1 MSNYNSESDTCDNY
15 YNDCVSKLNDT
26 PYSEKNISELP
37 SLKENDFVFV
47 ENGTRK
53 VMLKKE
59 GYRRNFMDDYFFEP
73 TISSVDFNH
82 IGILEL
88 LTTSAKEPYHMDRDF
103 LVFAKE
109 LSKYEF
115 LSKLLKTPCEYVE
128 NIISLY
134 NDIRFYA
141 WNNMYTFIYMSK
153 ALEDYKSMKIFL
165 DNEMKIIF
173 EKHIEDRRGENFHNW
188 TYYHRLNDERL
199 DINRVNCLRVAEM
212 ISEYLKVFLNNF
224 KSLHHYRGVHSFRNG
239 KSFMENTKDLITTME
254 KSLKEFNRVV
264 ISKDGI
270 VSDGFSRINEFERF
284 KKVFFIFETFSIE
297 KKNGNYETNHFADI
311 RFPYTFKEEEFKII
325 YFINDIENKI
335 KEIEMLKNFLKD
347 RRIIYTELEELK
359 NYVEKNTN
367 IPRDIV
373 VEFKECIDNFENV
386 TIDSFYTNKEK
397 FDNFK
402 NIFSNMENELLTNF
416 FNLLDFDI
424 DK

>member
-1 MSNYNSESDTCDNY
+1 
-15 YNDCVSKLNDT
+15 
-26 PYSEKNISELP
+26 
-37 SLKENDFVFV
+37 
-47 ENGTRK
+47 
-53 VMLKKE
+53 MLKKE

-73 TISSVDFNH
+73 TISGVDFNH

-115 LSKLLKTPCEYVE
+115 LSNLLKTPCENVE
-128 NIISLY
+128 SLISLY

-141 WNNMYTFIYMSK
+141 WDNMYTFIYMSK
-153 ALEDYKSMKIFL
+153 ALEDYKSMKNFL

-173 EKHIEDRRGENFHNW
+173 EKHIEDRRGENIHNW

-212 ISEYLKVFLNNF
+212 ISEYLKVFFNNF
-224 KSLHHYRGVHSFRNG
+224 KSSHHYRGVHSFRNG

-284 KKVFFIFETFSIE
+284 KRVFYMFNYFAID
-297 KKNGNYETNHFADI
+297 KKNGIYEANHFADI
-311 RFPYTFKEEEFKII
+311 NLPCTFKDEELKKI

-335 KEIEMLKNFLKD
+335 KEIEMLKKFLKD
-347 RRIIYTELEELK
+347 RRVIYTELEELK

-367 IPRDIV
+367 ISRGIV
-373 VEFKECIDNFENV
+373 IEFKECIDNFENV
-386 TIDSFYTNKEK
+386 TIDSFYNNKDK

-424 DK
+424 DKQLKF

>member
-1 MSNYNSESDTCDNY
+1 MPIYNSESDSCDNY
-15 YNDCVSKLNDT
+15 YNDYEDCDS
-26 PYSEKNISELP
+26 SSAELYEP
-37 SLKENDFVFV
+37 EASLLKEKDFVFV

-53 VMLKKE
+53 IMLKKE
-59 GYRRNFMDDYFFEP
+59 SYRRTFMDNYFFKP
-73 TISSVDFNH
+73 TILNIDFNH
-82 IGILEL
+82 IGVLEL

-109 LSKYEF
+109 LGKYEF
-115 LSKLLKTPCEYVE
+115 LSKLLKTPCECVE
-128 NIISLY
+128 NIIALY

-153 ALEDYKSMKIFL
+153 ALEDYKSMKNFL

-173 EKHIEDRRGENFHNW
+173 EKHIKDRIKENFNNW

-239 KSFMENTKDLITTME
+239 KSFMENAENLIKIM
-254 KSLKEFNRVV
+254 KNSLEEFNRVV

-311 RFPYTFKEEEFKII
+311 WFPYTFKDKEFEKI

-386 TIDSFYTNKEK
+386 TIDSFYNNKEK

>member
-1 MSNYNSESDTCDNY
+1 MSNYNSESDTCCKVYPKDY
-15 YNDCVSKLNDT
+15 SIKEDACKDDISKI
-26 PYSEKNISELP
+26 E
-37 SLKENDFVFV
+37 ENDFVFV

-53 VMLKKE
+53 IMLKKE
-59 GYRRNFMDDYFFEP
+59 SYGRNFMDDYFFKP
-73 TISSVDFNH
+73 TISGVDFNH
-82 IGILEL
+82 IGILEI

-128 NIISLY
+128 NIIALY
-134 NDIRFYA
+134 KDIRFYCR
-141 WNNMYTFIYMSK
+141 NNMYNFIYMSK
-153 ALEDYKSMKIFL
+153 ALEDYKSMKNFL

-188 TYYHRLNDERL
+188 TYYHRLNDEEL
-199 DINRVNCLRVAEM
+199 DINRVNRLRVAEM

-224 KSLHHYRGVHSFRNG
+224 KSLHHYQRFHSFKDR
-239 KSFMENTKDLITTME
+239 KSFMENSENLIKIM
-254 KSLKEFNRVV
+254 KNSLEEFKRVV
-264 ISKDGI
+264 VSKDGI

-284 KKVFFIFETFSIE
+284 KRVFYMFNYFAID
-297 KKNGNYETNHFADI
+297 KKNGIYEANHFADI
-311 RFPYTFKEEEFKII
+311 SLPYIFKAEELKKI

-335 KEIEMLKNFLKD
+335 KEIEMLKKFLKD
-347 RRIIYTELEELK
+347 RGAFYKELEELK

-367 IPRDIV
+367 TPRDIV

-386 TIDSFYTNKEK
+386 TIDGFYKNKEK